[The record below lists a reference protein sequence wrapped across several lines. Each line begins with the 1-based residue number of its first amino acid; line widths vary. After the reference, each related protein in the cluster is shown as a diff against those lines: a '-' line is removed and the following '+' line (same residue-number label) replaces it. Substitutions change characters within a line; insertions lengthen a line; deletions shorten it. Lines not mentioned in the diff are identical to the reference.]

1 MNSAGRSPRVT
12 ALLAAALLVLFVG
25 LRIAVNDGEPSAFVY
40 SGDAFVDRAA
50 APAELRYIRKDSVGY
65 DGQFVYRLAL
75 DPLTRR
81 KVDFG
86 MTLDL
91 PAYRQQ
97 RIALPALAWLLAR
110 ASPLSTLW
118 SLLLIN
124 MLALVAAAYA
134 GALLAVRWG
143 RNPLWGLLIAFAPG
157 LVVGL
162 SRGLTEPLSL
172 AFLVA
177 GLVCWLDR
185 RHLLA
190 GALFTAGILTR
201 ETVGVALVG
210 LGVGL
215 IAQQV
220 RSRRWPGPA
229 DVSAYAALAV
239 PVLALL
245 GWQLLLK
252 SWWGEVPAGTSGSNL
267 GVPVIG
273 VVRTLFNTR
282 LSGRLIDTGVPMAVL
297 WAVERIWLLL
307 VIGFAALSL
316 RRSQAGAVRWAWGAL
331 ALLALSLEGWVYDI
345 QFLRA
350 TNEAAVLSVLL
361 VMSRPGRGATRI
373 LVVSAA
379 LAAVVCVWF
388 IVHA

>member
-1 MNSAGRSPRVT
+1 MSFASPRAT

-25 LRIAVNDGEPSAFVY
+25 LRIAANDGEPSVFVY
-40 SGDAFVDRAA
+40 AGDAFVDRSL
-50 APAELRYIRKDSVGY
+50 APAEVRYIREDSVGY

-81 KVDFG
+81 TVDFG

-97 RIALPALAWLLAR
+97 RVALPALAWLLAR
-110 ASPLSTLW
+110 ATPLSTLW

-124 MLALVAAAYA
+124 VLALVAAAYC
-134 GALLAVRWG
+134 GGLLAVRWG
-143 RNPLWGLLIAFAPG
+143 RNSLWGLLIAFAPG

-162 SRGLTEPLSL
+162 SRGLTEPLSWAL
-172 AFLVA
+172 LLA

-185 RHLLA
+185 RYLLA
-190 GALFTAGILTR
+190 AVAFTAGILAR

-215 IAQQV
+215 IVEQV
-220 RSRRWPGPA
+220 RSGKRPTVANLRQYVALTVPA
-229 DVSAYAALAV
+229 L
-239 PVLALL
+239 VLI

-252 SWWGEVPAGTSGSNL
+252 SWWGELPAGTSGTNL
-267 GVPVIG
+267 GLPLVG
-273 VVRTLFNTR
+273 VARTMFNTR

-297 WAVERIWLLL
+297 WAVERMWLLM
-307 VIGFAALSL
+307 VIGAAALWV
-316 RRSQAGAVRWAWGAL
+316 RRCQAGAVRWAWGAL

-373 LVVSAA
+373 LGVSAA
-379 LAAVVCVWF
+379 LLAAVCVWF
-388 IVHA
+388 VVHA